1 MTKDNDIDLIIDKLK
16 SIKLAR
22 ERMREHS
29 KLLITLKRDYAAVS
43 LCGEQDA
50 AVRRKRKHN
59 PVESSAAEIEKL
71 EEDLLRYTKV
81 FADKWTAGV
90 RMINSINFLRKNGSV
105 DAGKSEQCQRIMERR
120 YLLGQKWETIASE
133 MGYSWRQ
140 VMRLH
145 QRALRAIKNA
155 EKL

>member
-1 MTKDNDIDLIIDKLK
+1 MAKDNEIDLIIDKLK

-22 ERMREHS
+22 ERMHEHS
-29 KLLITLKRDYAAVS
+29 KLLATLKHDYAVVS

-50 AVRRKRKHN
+50 AVRRKRKHD

-71 EEDLLRYTKV
+71 EEELLRYTKA
-81 FADKWTAGV
+81 FADRWTAGV
-90 RMINSINFLRKNGSV
+90 RMINSINILRKNGRV
-105 DAGKSEQCQRIMERR
+105 DVGRSEQCQRIMERR
-120 YLLGQKWETIASE
+120 YLLWQKWETIASE

-145 QRALRAIKNA
+145 QRALRAIKNT